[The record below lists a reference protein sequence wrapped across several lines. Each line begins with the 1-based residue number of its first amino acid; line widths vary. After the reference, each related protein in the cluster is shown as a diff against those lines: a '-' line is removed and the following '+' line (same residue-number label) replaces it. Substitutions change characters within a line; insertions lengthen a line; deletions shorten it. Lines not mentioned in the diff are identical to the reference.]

1 MIGTDAF
8 SGRAKCCGI
17 HINMELANI
26 QNFNQTIGNQA
37 FELKVLLSDGEPW
50 FRATD
55 VAGILGYRNKRQA
68 IGVHVDEEDKATLAD
83 LMSLD
88 SRLLLCTYEKAQIFI
103 SESGL
108 YSLILKSKKQEA
120 KMFKR
125 WVTTEVLPQIRR
137 TGTYEAQRTES
148 TSRASQQGELAA
160 SVQQVRRIALE
171 NDELEL
177 RKLVSIRQAFLD
189 AGEELDAAQRWSFRD
204 GLNNLMNSCNGKGQE
219 RLERQESI
227 ANESSHQLVDTGEFL
242 TRKGF
247 KASDVKKMRST
258 FGKLAASI
266 KRQERGLDKNTVL
279 PWKLKN
285 VGGHETKVNVY
296 KLPEELSILEEAF
309 VQLQNAPQYATE
321 MTPHRPAST
330 HDRGRQRTLNWNYN
344 AS

>member
-1 MIGTDAF
+1 
-8 SGRAKCCGI
+8 
-17 HINMELANI
+17 MELANI
-26 QNFNQTIGNQA
+26 QIFSQSVGDQA
-37 FELKVLLSDGEPW
+37 FDLKVLLSDGEPW
-50 FRATD
+50 FRGTD
-55 VAGILGYRNKRQA
+55 VAGALGYRNKQQA
-68 IGVHVDEEDKATLAD
+68 LRVHVDADDKSNLEDLRVLESSTLLNA
-83 LMSLD
+83 
-88 SRLLLCTYEKAQIFI
+88 YEKAQVFI
-103 SESGL
+103 NESGL
-108 YSLILKSKKQEA
+108 YKLIFGSKKQEA
-120 KMFKR
+120 QIFKR
-125 WVTTEVLPQIRR
+125 WVTSDVLPQIRR

-148 TSRASQQGELAA
+148 TSRSSQQGELAA

-189 AGEELDAAQRWSFRD
+189 AGEDLDAAQRWSFRD
-204 GLNNLMNSCNGKGQE
+204 GLNNLMNNCNGQE
-219 RLERQESI
+219 RLESQESI

-247 KASDVKKMRST
+247 KASDVKKTRST

-266 KRQERGLDKNTVL
+266 KRQEQGLDKNTVL

>member
-1 MIGTDAF
+1 
-8 SGRAKCCGI
+8 
-17 HINMELANI
+17 MELANI
-26 QNFNQTIGNQA
+26 QNFSQTVGDQA
-37 FELKVLLSDGEPW
+37 FDLKVLLSDGEPW
-50 FRATD
+50 FRGTD
-55 VAGILGYRNKRQA
+55 VAGALGYKDVKKA
-68 IGVHVDEEDKATLAD
+68 IRMHVDEEDKQQLENLRGD
-83 LMSLD
+83 EMSP
-88 SRLLLCTYEKAQIFI
+88 LLNSHEKAQVYIT
-103 SESGL
+103 ESGL
-108 YSLILKSKKQEA
+108 YSLILKSKKEEA
-120 KMFKR
+120 KAFKR
-125 WVTTEVLPQIRR
+125 WVTSDVLPQIRR

-247 KASDVKKMRST
+247 KASDVKKTRST

-266 KRQERGLDKNTVL
+266 KRQEQGLDKNTVL

-309 VQLQNAPQYATE
+309 VQLQNAPQYAAAI
-321 MTPHRPAST
+321 TPRRPTNTSE
-330 HDRGRQRTLNWNYN
+330 RGRQRTLNWNYN